1 MTTIASTSYYNATT
15 RHAGSNGAVIAGAND
30 PYANAVADQGSGNRA
45 GKAPAAADSGA
56 STATISFMGKV
67 VNAIVLDRSNLKA
80 IDVAELP
87 EDQYQQFMEGTRRG
101 IEANKRY
108 LESQYTE
115 RSFPDYSND
124 PRMKTYAT
132 ITIAGKVVAT
142 IDNQGVVTTASDAM
156 GERITKLLTA
166 GLVGEVNIPGG
177 PANAQF
183 RAEKIAELLGG
194 RIVKAS
200 TAMTQRQY
208 NAMPP
213 FEGPTITID
222 YEGMKNDPLSAQID
236 RMAENYAETEQ
247 KRAEYLSRQQGMND
261 LPVGG

>member
-1 MTTIASTSYYNATT
+1 MTTIASTSYYNAAT
-15 RHAGSNGAVIAGAND
+15 RHAGSNGAGLARADD
-30 PYANAVADQGSGNRA
+30 PYGDAVGEQGSARGA
-45 GKAPAAADSGA
+45 GKASAAADGAQAAADSGA

-166 GLVGEVNIPGG
+166 GLAGEANIPGG

-247 KRAEYLSRQQGMND
+247 KRAEYLSRQQE
-261 LPVGG
+261 

>member
-1 MTTIASTSYYNATT
+1 MTTIVSTSYYSAAT
-15 RHAGSNGAVIAGAND
+15 RHAGSAGASLAKADD
-30 PYANAVADQGSGNRA
+30 PYAVADQGSGNRA
-45 GKAPAAADSGA
+45 GKASATADGAQAAADGGA
-56 STATISFMGKV
+56 STVTFSFMGKV
-67 VNAIVLDRSNLKA
+67 VNAIVLDRANLKA
-80 IDVAELP
+80 INVAELP
-87 EDQYQQFMEGTRRG
+87 EDQYQQFMEGSRLR
-101 IEANKRY
+101 IEANRTY
-108 LESQYTE
+108 LENQYTE
-115 RSFPDYSND
+115 RSYPDYSND

-132 ITIAGKVVAT
+132 VTIAGRVVAT

-156 GERITKLLTA
+156 GERINKLLAA
-166 GLVGEVNIPGG
+166 GLPNEASIPGG
-177 PANAQF
+177 PASAQD

-236 RMAENYAETEQ
+236 RMAENYAQT
-247 KRAEYLSRQQGMND
+247 
-261 LPVGG
+261 

>member
-1 MTTIASTSYYNATT
+1 MTTIASTSYYNAAT
-15 RHAGSNGAVIAGAND
+15 RHAGSNGAGLAKADD
-30 PYANAVADQGSGNRA
+30 PYGDAVADQGSGSRA
-45 GKAPAAADSGA
+45 GKASAATDSGA

-80 IDVAELP
+80 INVAELP
-87 EDQYQQFMEGTRRG
+87 EDQYQQFMEVTRNG
-101 IEANKRY
+101 IEANKKY

-115 RSFPDYSND
+115 RTFPDYSND

-132 ITIAGKVVAT
+132 ITIAGRVVAT
-142 IDNQGVVTTASDAM
+142 IDNQGVVTTASDAL
-156 GERITKLLTA
+156 GERVSKLLKDGLA
-166 GLVGEVNIPGG
+166 GEANVPGG
-177 PANAQF
+177 PASAQF

-222 YEGMKNDPLSAQID
+222 YEGMKNAPLSAQID
-236 RMAENYAETEQ
+236 RMIENYAETEQ
-247 KRAEYLSRQQGMND
+247 KRAEYLSRQQGMTA
-261 LPVGG
+261 

>member
-1 MTTIASTSYYNATT
+1 MTTIASTSYYNAAT
-15 RHAGSNGAVIAGAND
+15 RHAGSNGAGLAKADD
-30 PYANAVADQGSGNRA
+30 PYGDAVGDQASARGA
-45 GKAPAAADSGA
+45 GKESATADGAQADGGA
-56 STATISFMGKV
+56 STVTINFMGKV

-80 IDVAELP
+80 INVAELP
-87 EDQYQQFMEGTRRG
+87 EDEYQQFMEGARRRM
-101 IEANKRY
+101 EANKSY

-132 ITIAGKVVAT
+132 ITIAGRVVAT
-142 IDNQGVVTTASDAM
+142 IDNQGVVQTASDSM
-156 GERITKLLTA
+156 GDRITKMLMA
-166 GLVGEVNIPGG
+166 GLTDEANIPGG
-177 PANAQF
+177 PANAQY

-236 RMAENYAETEQ
+236 RMAENYAETEK
-247 KRAEYLSRQQGMND
+247 KRAEYLARQQA
-261 LPVGG
+261 

>member
-1 MTTIASTSYYNATT
+1 MTTIASTSYYNAAT
-15 RHAGSNGAVIAGAND
+15 RHAGSNGAGLAMADD
-30 PYANAVADQGSGNRA
+30 PYAVADQGSSNRA
-45 GKAPAAADSGA
+45 GKASSTADGAQAADSGA
-56 STATISFMGKV
+56 STVTFSFMGKV
-67 VNAIVLDRSNLKA
+67 VNAIVLDRANLKA
-80 IDVAELP
+80 INVAELP
-87 EDQYQQFMEGTRRG
+87 EDEYQQFMEGSRLRL
-101 IEANKRY
+101 EANRTY
-108 LESQYTE
+108 LENQYTE
-115 RSFPDYSND
+115 RSYPDYSND

-132 ITIAGKVVAT
+132 VTIAGRVVAT

-156 GERITKLLTA
+156 GERINKLLAA
-166 GLVGEVNIPGG
+166 GLPNEANIPGG
-177 PANAQF
+177 PASAQN

-236 RMAENYAETEQ
+236 RMAENYAQTEQ
-247 KRAEYLSRQQGMND
+247 KRAEYLARQQAMKA
-261 LPVGG
+261 